1 MLIKIFKNKKQIKSA
16 GTDTETKDMLK
27 ALNLLYLRIF
37 SVSFLVDAIIA
48 FMLFFLIKS
57 VPLFVV
63 AILIII
69 LLNTICNKEVSKSTE
84 KICNIYKKKWNLL
97 FIFFLKRYIINI

>member
-16 GTDTETKDMLK
+16 GIDTETRDMLK

-48 FMLFFLIKS
+48 FMLFFLIKN
-57 VPLFVV
+57 VPLFVLAV
-63 AILIII
+63 LIII
-69 LLNTICNKEVSKSTE
+69 LLNIFCNREVSKSTE

-97 FIFFLKRYIINI
+97 FIFSKKVFSRN